1 LPPQKNAW
9 RGVSGM
15 HHWEVGGPINI
26 GWPDHNVPEREYTIV
41 EVEKLSQVFRS
52 RVTNGKKE
60 GGFLVVF
67 DCPEVVLE
75 MLAEKATQVLGFKV
89 IVSNLRCSIDGNV
102 LRSFDYEWYPTP
114 EFADRPSDLARTI
127 SEALEGM
134 RTTN

>member
-1 LPPQKNAW
+1 
-9 RGVSGM
+9 M
-15 HHWEVGGPINI
+15 HHWEKGGPISI

-41 EVEKLSQVFRS
+41 ESELLGRVFRS
-52 RVTNGKKE
+52 RVTDGKKE

-75 MLAEKATQVLGFKV
+75 MLAESATSKLGFKV
-89 IVSNLRCSIDGNV
+89 IVSNLRCSIEGTV

-127 SEALEGM
+127 SETLEEM
-134 RTTN
+134 RSPG

>member
-1 LPPQKNAW
+1 MPPRKNAW
-9 RGVSGM
+9 RWVSGM

-41 EVEKLSQVFRS
+41 EAEKLGQVFRS

-89 IVSNLRCSIDGNV
+89 IVSNLRRSI
-102 LRSFDYEWYPTP
+102 DYEWYPTP
-114 EFADRPSDLARTI
+114 KFAERPSDLARTI

>member
-1 LPPQKNAW
+1 
-9 RGVSGM
+9 M
-15 HHWEVGGPINI
+15 HHWEKGGPISI

-41 EVEKLSQVFRS
+41 EMELLGQVFRG
-52 RVTNGKKE
+52 RVTDGKKE

-75 MLAEKATQVLGFKV
+75 MLAEQATSRLGFKV
-89 IVSNLRCSIDGNV
+89 IVSNLRCSIEGTI

-127 SEALEGM
+127 SETLEEM
-134 RTTN
+134 RGSG